1 MSTISNV
8 DQVLAQMRQLAAAAQ
23 GVEPQPGQS
32 AQALEGGG
40 DADFASLLK
49 QSVDKVNELQQES
62 GRLSEAFSAGD
73 PNVDLGEVM
82 IALQKAGVAFQAMTQ
97 VRNKLVDAYR
107 EVMSMQV

>member
-8 DQVLAQMRQLAAAAQ
+8 DQILAQMRQLAAAAQ
-23 GVEPQPGQS
+23 GVEPQS
-32 AQALEGGG
+32 AQTLQGGG